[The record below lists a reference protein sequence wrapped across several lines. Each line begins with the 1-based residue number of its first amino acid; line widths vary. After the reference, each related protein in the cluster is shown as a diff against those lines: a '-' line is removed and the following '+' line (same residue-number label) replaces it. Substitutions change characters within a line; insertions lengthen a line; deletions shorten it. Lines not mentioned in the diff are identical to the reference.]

1 MIGGDQ
7 TMSNPT
13 VYQIRVN
20 NHLGDEWV
28 ASFAP
33 LVIHN
38 EPNGQ
43 ATLTGLVR
51 DQAQLVG
58 ILLRLHDLNILLVSV
73 NRIKPGETPG

>member
-1 MIGGDQ
+1 
-7 TMSNPT
+7 MSNPI

-20 NHLGDEWV
+20 NHLGDEWA

-43 ATLTGLVR
+43 ATLTGPVR

-58 ILLRLHDLNILLVSV
+58 ILLRLHNLNIPLIAV
-73 NRIKPGETPG
+73 NRIQPGATSG